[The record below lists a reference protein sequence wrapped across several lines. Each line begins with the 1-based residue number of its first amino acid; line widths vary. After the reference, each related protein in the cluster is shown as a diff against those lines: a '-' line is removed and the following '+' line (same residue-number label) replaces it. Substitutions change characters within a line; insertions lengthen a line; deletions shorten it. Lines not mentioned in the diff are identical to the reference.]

1 MRTICDFIRIAIAN
15 YSNVRY
21 NVIIVKA
28 KRKVFCM
35 TTLYEGAYA
44 KLNLTLDVL
53 GKREDGY
60 HDLQSVMQTIS
71 VRDDV
76 EIDVGTGKP
85 WKLLCSVEGIP
96 TDETNLAWKAA
107 KVYCDAMKIDPDGI
121 EIRITKRI
129 PSGAGMGGG
138 SADAA
143 AVLRALNRH
152 YGEPLSIFALAEL
165 GAQVGSDVPFCT
177 LCGTAMVEG
186 RGERLRKLPDMPDCI
201 FVVVKPEFSVSTP
214 ELYKKIDAVQIPKRP
229 DNKAMESALLAGDLE
244 KVVKNVYNVFD
255 PVVTEEHLELNYIKS
270 LLHQYGAAGYQM
282 TGSGSAVFAIVSEF
296 EIAAVLCNMLK
307 ENYSQVFIG
316 KPV

>member
-1 MRTICDFIRIAIAN
+1 
-15 YSNVRY
+15 
-21 NVIIVKA
+21 
-28 KRKVFCM
+28 M

-60 HDLQSVMQTIS
+60 HDLRSVMQTIS
-71 VRDDV
+71 IRDDV
-76 EIDVGTGKP
+76 EIDIGTGKP
-85 WKLLCSVEGIP
+85 WKLLCTDESIP
-96 TDETNLAWKAA
+96 TDERNLAWKAA
-107 KVYCDAMKIDPDGI
+107 KVYCDAMHKDPGGL
-121 EIRITKRI
+121 EIRILKRI

-143 AVLRALNRH
+143 AVLRALNR
-152 YGEPLSIFALAEL
+152 YYDNPLSIFALAEL

-186 RGERLRKLPDMPDCI
+186 RGERLRKLPDIPDCI

-214 ELYKKIDAVQIPKRP
+214 ELYQKIDEVAIANRP
-229 DNKAMESALLAGDLE
+229 DNKAMESALLAGDLL
-244 KVVKNVYNVFD
+244 KVSNLLCNVFD

-270 LLHQYGAAGYQM
+270 LMYNYGAAGYQM
-282 TGSGSAVFAIVSEF
+282 TGSGSAVFAVVSEF

-307 ENYSQVFIG
+307 ENYPKVYIA

>member
-1 MRTICDFIRIAIAN
+1 
-15 YSNVRY
+15 
-21 NVIIVKA
+21 
-28 KRKVFCM
+28 M
-35 TTLYEGAYA
+35 TTLYEGAFA

-71 VRDDV
+71 IRDDI

-107 KVYCDAMKIDPDGI
+107 KVYCEAMKKDPKGL

-152 YGEPLSIFALAEL
+152 FGEPLSLFALAEL
-165 GAQVGSDVPFCT
+165 GAQVGSDVPFCVV
-177 LCGTAMVEG
+177 CGTAMVEG
-186 RGERLRKLPDMPDCI
+186 RGERVRKLPDMPDCI

-214 ELYKKIDAVQIPKRP
+214 ELYKKIDAAVIAQRP
-229 DNKAMESALLAGDLE
+229 DNKAMENAILAGDLE
-244 KVVKNVYNVFD
+244 KVVQNVCNVFD
-255 PVVTEEHLELNYIKS
+255 PVVTQEHLELNYIKS
-270 LLHQYGAAGYQM
+270 VMHQFGAVGYQM
-282 TGSGSAVFAIVSEF
+282 TGSGSAVFGIVSEF
-296 EIAAVLCNMLK
+296 EIAAVLCDMLK
-307 ENYSQVFIG
+307 GNYPNVFIS

>member
-1 MRTICDFIRIAIAN
+1 MD
-15 YSNVRY
+15 
-21 NVIIVKA
+21 
-28 KRKVFCM
+28 M

-53 GKREDGY
+53 GKRDDGY

-71 VRDDV
+71 IRDDI

-107 KVYCDAMKIDPDGI
+107 QVFCKTLNKDPNGL
-121 EIRITKRI
+121 EIRIEKRI

-152 YGEPLSIFALAEL
+152 YGNPLSILALAEL
-165 GAQVGSDVPFCT
+165 GAQIGSDVPFCT
-177 LCGTAMVEG
+177 LGGTAMVEG

-201 FVVVKPEFSVSTP
+201 FVVCKPEFSVSTP
-214 ELYKKIDAVQIPKRP
+214 ELYRKLDATAIAHRP
-229 DNKAMESALLAGDLE
+229 DNRAMESALLAGDLGAVAE
-244 KVVKNVYNVFD
+244 QVYNVFD
-255 PVVTEEHLELNYIKS
+255 PVVTQEHLELNYIKS
-270 LLHQYGAAGYQM
+270 ICNSYGSLNQQM
-282 TGSGSAVFAIVSEF
+282 TGSGSAVFAILPNF
-296 EIAAVLCNMLK
+296 EYAAVVCNMLK
-307 ENYSQVFIG
+307 ENYPQIFIA

>member
-1 MRTICDFIRIAIAN
+1 
-15 YSNVRY
+15 
-21 NVIIVKA
+21 
-28 KRKVFCM
+28 M

-76 EIDVGTGKP
+76 EIDIGTGKP
-85 WKLLCSVEGIP
+85 WKLLCDKEGIP
-96 TDETNLAWKAA
+96 TDESNLAWKAA
-107 KVYCDAMKIDPDGI
+107 KVYCDALHKDPGGI

-143 AVLRALNRH
+143 AVLRALNDH
-152 YGEPLSIFALAEL
+152 YGNPLSLFALAEL
-165 GAQVGSDVPFCT
+165 GAEVGSDVPFCV

-186 RGERLRKLPDMPDCI
+186 RGERIRKLPDMPDCI
-201 FVVVKPEFSVSTP
+201 FVIVKPEFSVSTP
-214 ELYKKIDAVQIPKRP
+214 ELYKKIDEVAIAKRP
-229 DNKAMESALLAGDLE
+229 DNKAMESALLAGDLL
-244 KVVKNVYNVFD
+244 KVSQNLCNVFD
-255 PVVTEEHLELNYIKS
+255 PVVTDAHLELNYIKS
-270 LLHQYGAAGYQM
+270 LMHQYGAVGYQM

-296 EIAAVLCNMLK
+296 EVAAVICNMLK
-307 ENYSQVFIG
+307 ENYPQVFIG

>member
-1 MRTICDFIRIAIAN
+1 
-15 YSNVRY
+15 
-21 NVIIVKA
+21 
-28 KRKVFCM
+28 M

-71 VRDDV
+71 IRDDV
-76 EIDVGTGKP
+76 EIDIGTGKP

-107 KVYCDAMKIDPDGI
+107 KVYCDAMHKDPDGL
-121 EIRITKRI
+121 EIRILKRI
-129 PSGAGMGGG
+129 PSEAGMGGG

-165 GAQVGSDVPFCT
+165 GAQVGSDVPFCV

-186 RGERLRKLPDMPDCI
+186 RGEKLRKLPDMPDCI
-201 FVVVKPEFSVSTP
+201 FVVCKPEFSVSTP
-214 ELYKKIDAVQIPKRP
+214 ELYKKIDEVAIAKRP
-229 DNKAMESALLAGDLE
+229 DNKAMESALYAGDLL
-244 KVVKNVYNVFD
+244 KVAHNLCNVFD

-270 LLHQYGAAGYQM
+270 LFHQYGAVGYQM

-296 EIAAVLCNMLK
+296 EVAAVICNMLK
-307 ENYSQVFIG
+307 ENYPQVYIA
-316 KPV
+316 KAV